1 MIQFKEKTQTEGW
14 NDGRTDGHN
23 SFYETH
29 LAITEGQI
37 KMIYLIPPEDTANK
51 RMLPFHHQGQ
61 ILKTE
66 TPSSVSSVF

>member
-1 MIQFKEKTQTEGW
+1 MDT
-14 NDGRTDGHN
+14 
-23 SFYETH
+23 TH
-29 LAITEGQI
+29 VMKPIWLSPRGDQI

-66 TPSSVSSVF
+66 TPSSVSPVF

>member
-1 MIQFKEKTQTEGW
+1 MEEQMDT
-14 NDGRTDGHN
+14 
-23 SFYETH
+23 TH
-29 LAITEGQI
+29 FMKSIWLSPREGQI

-66 TPSSVSSVF
+66 TPSSVSPVF